1 MTLPPPQK
9 KQKNNGKCSFWLGS
23 IPEKTK
29 GIGIWKKK
37 KMELTDF
44 LIGILPNFMFR
55 GVNGFRFSLTSGEG
69 FFRSVPSLS
78 LTFRPPK
85 LTVMK
90 KSLLVLSRSGLKTQ
104 GPYSWQVSGRDWYQ
118 LTCKKW
124 DPLKWPQ
131 QVSLRPEDL
140 GFMTTRGALTP
151 HVLSLGHLQPS
162 WKFKGAFL
170 PGPEGHDVC
179 TPKKNMALLRG
190 KKSPSLSLHNPII
203 RPHFPGGVVS
213 NITE

>member
-1 MTLPPPQK
+1 MVCSISQGTSLTPPFNLVFFPQRQAAWVPRHAISATKGLAWGPHDTATTL
-9 KQKNNGKCSFWLGS
+9 
-23 IPEKTK
+23 EKTK
-29 GIGIWKKK
+29 KTMGSVRFGWGQYPKKLRESESGKK

-151 HVLSLGHLQPS
+151 HVLSLGHL
-162 WKFKGAFL
+162 
-170 PGPEGHDVC
+170 
-179 TPKKNMALLRG
+179 
-190 KKSPSLSLHNPII
+190 
-203 RPHFPGGVVS
+203 
-213 NITE
+213 